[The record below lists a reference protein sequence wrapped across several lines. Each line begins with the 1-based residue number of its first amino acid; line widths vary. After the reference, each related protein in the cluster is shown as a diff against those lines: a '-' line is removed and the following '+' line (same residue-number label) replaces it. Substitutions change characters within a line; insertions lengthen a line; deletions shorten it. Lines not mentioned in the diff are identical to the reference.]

1 LARAFTT
8 NYVAGNTNTSISIY
22 ATLDAW
28 DKNRPDTPGAG
39 WTNLY
44 TFTNITNAFYR
55 PFTYAPPIIPNDYK
69 AIKLVVR
76 GVVSVTPGA
85 PQRICVDEIVLTE
98 AIYPRFD
105 ITNVKLLLP
114 GAIVTQQPLEGEDIG
129 IEAQL
134 SNVLLDPTIMRVGV
148 TYVVGTDTWGVTNAP
163 LSQQFEKPMSLVDS
177 TNRIYRTT
185 GDFMNTGIPEQ
196 EKYKVVQY
204 LVWAEYEGS
213 GIRKIYQTTN
223 TVNGF
228 ENPSWYY
235 PVDFNRQGNSS
246 TGAVKTA
253 WSPYYITYDV
263 PPGAVWINE
272 INVNENSTHLSS
284 GQRIFLNPYIEI
296 AQPAWMDLTG
306 WRLDIYNRYYTLRVS
321 AGILSP
327 GFVQPVPGVSGY
339 GLFVI
344 GPYDDEATKATPPYP
359 ALSTTTTV
367 HQALSPIKDTSY
379 SAGSTYPVG
388 YRLRRPLGMYEHSI
402 VHDWSPSV
410 NSPTGEA
417 YGLANKLS
425 YVGREHTGGSVSYTG
440 TVTVIAGKYDRTDT
454 TNTWQS
460 GLEPYYNWT
469 PGRPNIGQSFPQAP
483 TPGGSNVL
491 ITSSLVSPD
500 GLIHGW
506 QDNVRR
512 SSLLFKMKKGTATN
526 LTYIADSWFRFYGI
540 TLNNGQLLSPA
551 QQQTITNY
559 MVPINNVQT
568 NINIIADLSLAPS
581 VIDSVTTPDMLEWLQ
596 SKPDKPLAPSYDG
609 FTTNQIPLLN
619 QYWLDMDPTQ
629 TNRLIFRSW
638 NIATDANGLWLTLAM
653 AKIDGSGVTN
663 KITHLLGDARIM
675 VWAQEASEPWRPFGQ
690 YWISTRSFDDSYL
703 SHTRINS
710 YTNAASFKWSLN
722 ENNLWFSSSELTN
735 SIVP

>member
-1 LARAFTT
+1 M
-8 NYVAGNTNTSISIY
+8 
-22 ATLDAW
+22 
-28 DKNRPDTPGAG
+28 
-39 WTNLY
+39 
-44 TFTNITNAFYR
+44 
-55 PFTYAPPIIPNDYK
+55 
-69 AIKLVVR
+69 VR
-76 GVVSVTPGA
+76 GVVSVTSGA
-85 PQRICVDEIVLTE
+85 PQRVCVDEIVLTE

-114 GAIVTQQPLEGEDIG
+114 GPIVTQQPLEGEDIG

-134 SNVLLDPTIMRVGV
+134 SNVLLDPTIMNVGV
-148 TYVVGTDTWGVTNAP
+148 DYVVGTDTWGVTNASP
-163 LSQQFEKPMSLVDS
+163 SLRFTKPMTLVDS

-235 PVDFNRQGNSS
+235 PVDFNKQGNSS

-272 INVNENSTHLSS
+272 INVNENSAYLTT

-296 AQPAWMDLTG
+296 AQPAWMDLSG
-306 WRLDIYNRYYTLRVS
+306 WRLDMYSRFYDLRVS
-321 AGILSP
+321 AGIISP

-367 HQALSPIKDTSY
+367 HQTLSPIKDTSY
-379 SAGSTYPVG
+379 YSGSTYPVG

-402 VHDWSPSV
+402 VHDWNPSA
-410 NSPTGEA
+410 NLPTGES
-417 YGLANKLS
+417 YGLANNLR
-425 YVGREHTGGSVSYTG
+425 YVGRDHTGGSVSYTG
-440 TVTVIAGKYDRTDT
+440 IVTVTAGQYIHTDS
-454 TNTWQS
+454 TNTWQP
-460 GLEPYYNWT
+460 GLNTINWT
-469 PGRPNIGQSFPQAP
+469 PGRPNIGQTFPQAP

-491 ITSSLVSPD
+491 VTSSLVSPD
-500 GLIHGW
+500 GQIHGW

-512 SSLLFKMKKGTATN
+512 LSLLFKMKKGTATN

-540 TLNNGQLLSPA
+540 TLNNIELLSTA
-551 QQQTITNY
+551 QQKTNTNY
-559 MVPINNVQT
+559 TVPLNNVQT
-568 NINIIADLSLAPS
+568 NITIIADLRLAPS
-581 VIDSVTTPDMLEWLQ
+581 VIDSVTTPGMLAWLTNYV
-596 SKPDKPLAPSYDG
+596 DRALAPSYDG
-609 FTTNQIPLLN
+609 STTNQIPLLN

-629 TNRLIFRSW
+629 TNRLIFRSPV
-638 NIATDANGLWLTLAM
+638 APKLDGTGLWLTLEM

-663 KITHLLGDARIM
+663 KITHLLGDARIT
-675 VWAQEASEPWRPFGQ
+675 VWAQEASEPWRTFGQ
-690 YWISTRSFDDSYL
+690 YWLSTRSFDDNYL

-710 YTNAASFKWSLN
+710 YTNYASFKWSLN
-722 ENNLWFSSSELTN
+722 ENNLWFSSTELTN
-735 SIVP
+735 NIIGP